1 MSRQRRGL
9 KLKLCLPI
17 TPPPTEVADEF
28 VPRTYADRQTP
39 SSSGLRSADLHL
51 DIRREFT
58 KIEDHQSSKRRLDV
72 MD

>member
-1 MSRQRRGL
+1 MSRQRRG
-9 KLKLCLPI
+9 PEAEI
-17 TPPPTEVADEF
+17 VSPHHTAPTEVGDEF

-58 KIEDHQSSKRRLDV
+58 KIEDHQSSKHRLDV

>member
-1 MSRQRRGL
+1 
-9 KLKLCLPI
+9 LCLPI

-51 DIRREFT
+51 DIHRELRRS
-58 KIEDHQSSKRRLDV
+58 KIINLQNIDS
-72 MD
+72 M